1 MKKLLSVILS
11 IVVIFCIIPLG
22 EISVGA
28 AASENGYTYYAF
40 SGKSYI
46 AYADK
51 TVTGDVV
58 IPEKLGGYDVAGIY
72 AQSFMLAAILIR

>member
-40 SGKSYI
+40 SNTTT
-46 AYADK
+46 D
-51 TVTGDVV
+51 T
-58 IPEKLGGYDVAGIY
+58 EFAGNTSSNI
-72 AQSFMLAAILIR
+72 